1 MAGRKCVIEPSLV
14 IDAVIFFKESVILTD
29 ENGEKSKLRKII
41 TFLIRIIKLLLLL
54 TVWSDISSKL
64 DNRMSASAIH
74 TFVYKGRHRIKE
86 QLGFLPPTTFPV
98 SANIIDENQLS
109 NGSGT

>member
-14 IDAVIFFKESVILTD
+14 IDAVIFYKESVIITNENNEKKVAVATD
-29 ENGEKSKLRKII
+29 R
-41 TFLIRIIKLLLLL
+41 
-54 TVWSDISSKL
+54 VWSDISSKL

-74 TFVYKGRHRIKE
+74 TFVYKGRNGIKE
-86 QLGFLPPTTFPV
+86 RLGFLPLKTFPV
-98 SANIIDENQLS
+98 STNIIDENQLS

>member
-14 IDAVIFFKESVILTD
+14 IDAVIFFKESVIITD
-29 ENGEKSKLRKII
+29 ENEVVVATDK
-41 TFLIRIIKLLLLL
+41 
-54 TVWSDISSKL
+54 VWSDISSKL

-74 TFVYKGRHRIKE
+74 TFVYKGRHEIKE

-98 SANIIDENQLS
+98 STNIIDENQLS